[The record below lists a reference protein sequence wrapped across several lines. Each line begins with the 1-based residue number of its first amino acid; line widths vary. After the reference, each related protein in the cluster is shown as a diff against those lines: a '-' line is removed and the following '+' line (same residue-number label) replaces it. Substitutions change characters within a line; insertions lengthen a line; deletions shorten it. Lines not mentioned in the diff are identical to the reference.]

1 MQQFSLTINM
11 RVYAEEIDFANY
23 LLTLGNGTATVHPE
37 AGEDM
42 IQLPAQYLVHT
53 VDELIH
59 KVFPGIEQGYSDK
72 YFVSQ

>member
-1 MQQFSLTINM
+1 M

-23 LLTLGNGTATVHPE
+23 LVTLGNGTATVHPE

-42 IQLPAQYLVHT
+42 IQLPAQYFVHT